1 MLSLQSLRA
10 AVDGLSGY
18 CKLSLI
24 LAGYGGALLAAFTA
38 CYVVEKFFPGP
49 DPSGGMQAFGDMLRF
64 LGLFGF
70 LALFPTALALYF
82 LRPLEKFWTVFSIAS
97 LALALTAPAAALLL
111 TGPHAVPWA
120 VLAGFFCLLEVL
132 GSPLLGVTFAICA
145 WLAPF
150 RRPRQLLLAASAIEF
165 AVAGC
170 AFLLL
175 VFARH
180 RAL

>member
-1 MLSLQSLRA
+1 MLRTTRA

-18 CKLSLI
+18 RRLSLI

-38 CYVVEKFFPGP
+38 CYAAEKLFPGP

-70 LALFPTALALYF
+70 LALFPTTLALYF
-82 LRPLEKFWTVFSIAS
+82 LRPLEKFWIIFSIAS

-111 TGPHAVPWA
+111 TRPHLVPWA
-120 VLAGFFCLLEVL
+120 VLAGSFCLLEVL

-145 WLAPF
+145 VLAPF

-165 AVAGC
+165 AVAGG
-170 AFLLL
+170 AFLSL
-175 VFARH
+175 VLVRH